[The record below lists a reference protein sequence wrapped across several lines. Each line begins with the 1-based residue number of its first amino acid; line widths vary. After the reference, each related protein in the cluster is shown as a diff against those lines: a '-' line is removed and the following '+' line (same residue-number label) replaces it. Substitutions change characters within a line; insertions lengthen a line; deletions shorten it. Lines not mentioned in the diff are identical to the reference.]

1 MLNLRENSQLRKKF
15 STPDKNSQLIKK
27 LPTQEKNIVKMK
39 SEKKQQYVKLLID
52 KYSSKF
58 SSLQNIETY

>member
-1 MLNLRENSQLRKKF
+1 MLNLRENSQLRRKF

-39 SEKKQQYVKLLID
+39 SEKKTAVRK
-52 KYSSKF
+52 
-58 SSLQNIETY
+58 TAH